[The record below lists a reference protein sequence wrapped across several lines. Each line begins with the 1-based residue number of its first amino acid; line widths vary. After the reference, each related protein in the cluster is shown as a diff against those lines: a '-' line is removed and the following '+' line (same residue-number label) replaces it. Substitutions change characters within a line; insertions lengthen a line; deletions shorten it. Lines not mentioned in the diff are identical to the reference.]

1 MYTNDNINVL
11 VDKIKRAYKPEMI
24 MIFGS
29 RARGDVNPDSD
40 LDLLIVK
47 KTKKRPIQRRIDVRK
62 VLSTDMPVD
71 VLVYTPDEF
80 EALRQSGS
88 AFLKTL
94 SEEGKVLYQRA

>member
-1 MYTNDNINVL
+1 MNTNDNIDHL
-11 VDKIKRAYKPEMI
+11 IDKIKTSYKPEMI
-24 MIFGS
+24 ILFGS
-29 RARGDVNPDSD
+29 RARGDVDPDSD
-40 LDLLIVK
+40 LDLLIIK

-80 EALRQSGS
+80 ESLRQAGS

-94 SEEGKVLYQRA
+94 SKEGKVLYRRA

>member
-1 MYTNDNINVL
+1 MDMNETINSL
-11 VDKIKRAYKPEMI
+11 VDKIKTSYKPEMI

-29 RARGDVNPDSD
+29 MARGDVHPDSD
-40 LDLLIVK
+40 LDLLIIK

-62 VLSTDMPVD
+62 ILSTDMPVD

-88 AFLKTL
+88 AFLKTI
-94 SEEGKVLYQRA
+94 SKEGEVLYQRA